1 MRTQKVLV
9 VILACLVSGDASAGL
24 CEMQLQEEANVFE
37 VNCFLDLSRCHV
49 AGYFTHPRLSPG
61 HNGLVAS
68 LSKAPPKKE
77 DDTIHTP
84 MLVINTYRNGT
95 ARVKT
100 PPGYWAAM
108 QVAEQIL
115 MEERK
120 NELHYFD
127 AITGTPVVRPKMECL
142 PYKK

>member
-68 LSKAPPKKE
+68 LSKAPPKKR
-77 DDTIHTP
+77 TTQSIRRCLSSTP
-84 MLVINTYRNGT
+84 IVMAQR
-95 ARVKT
+95 
-100 PPGYWAAM
+100 
-108 QVAEQIL
+108 E
-115 MEERK
+115 
-120 NELHYFD
+120 
-127 AITGTPVVRPKMECL
+127 
-142 PYKK
+142 

>member
-1 MRTQKVLV
+1 
-9 VILACLVSGDASAGL
+9 
-24 CEMQLQEEANVFE
+24 
-37 VNCFLDLSRCHV
+37 
-49 AGYFTHPRLSPG
+49 
-61 HNGLVAS
+61 
-68 LSKAPPKKE
+68 
-77 DDTIHTP
+77 